1 VAPALHSFP
10 AMLSTLLLL
19 AVSLAAP
26 ADTTK
31 APPKAPPSPPSVG
44 RPAPGKATPAPS
56 PKPLGEPILKRRKPS
71 GQPAN

>member
-1 VAPALHSFP
+1 MAPALHRFP
-10 AMLSTLLLL
+10 VMLSTLLFL

-31 APPKAPPSPPSVG
+31 APPKAPPPPPSVS

-56 PKPLGEPILKRRKPS
+56 PKPLGEPILKRRKPA
-71 GQPAN
+71 GQPGD